1 MEETS
6 LCTLVETKGT
16 KDGCSEGRLLLTH
29 PGLHSNYKEGSLET
43 SVWEGGQTQDPMLAG
58 LNMPV
63 REVLVARG
71 NGCFLFSSLIPLN
84 KTEVKQEG
92 SEALPVVE
100 KSRPQMRVY
109 FRLTILACIFTIH
122 SLASA
127 DQCWVFFARTDVE
140 AETPILWPPGVKS

>member
-1 MEETS
+1 M
-6 LCTLVETKGT
+6 
-16 KDGCSEGRLLLTH
+16 
-29 PGLHSNYKEGSLET
+29 
-43 SVWEGGQTQDPMLAG
+43 WEGGQTQDPMLAG

-100 KSRPQMRVY
+100 KSRPQM
-109 FRLTILACIFTIH
+109 
-122 SLASA
+122 
-127 DQCWVFFARTDVE
+127 
-140 AETPILWPPGVKS
+140 